1 MKALVTTLGLF
12 FVMAF
17 AVVNAQVFHVVKVQG
32 NITNLNTG
40 KPIKAGDMVQAKD
53 RIAFESVSASMVAID
68 DNRSKFLIKM
78 PKTDNVDK
86 TSLIVLVSQAT
97 MAVKS
102 RNAFKTRAFNPEQKE
117 VVDLKQYFGSDRFSI
132 IGNQVNVT
140 LSEQM
145 YPLSPDQF
153 IVFHYNIKDKPVS
166 KKLGFDQQTIKIEA
180 DKLKEVK
187 GETITTDEIEGVMV
201 YQYEMPSK
209 NYREITSFNLLFVD
223 GAALTAEFNTIIPI
237 LRTQKMDDKGI
248 KEYLVDYYVDFYGVT
263 DSKALSAFIDVVL
276 SKKA

>member
-40 KPIKAGDMVQAKD
+40 KAIKAGDMVQAKD

-68 DNRSKFLIKM
+68 DNRAKFMIKM

-145 YPLSPDQF
+145 YPLSPDKF

-209 NYREITSFNLLFVD
+209 NYQEITSFNLLFVD
-223 GAALTAEFNTIIPI
+223 DAALTAEFNTIIPI

>member
-1 MKALVTTLGLF
+1 
-12 FVMAF
+12 MAF
-17 AVVNAQVFHVVKVQG
+17 TSVNAQVYHVVKVQG

-40 KPIKAGDMVQAKD
+40 KAIKAGDVIQAKD
-53 RIAFESVSASMVAID
+53 RLAFESVSANMVAIA
-68 DNRSKFLIKM
+68 DNRTKYVIKM
-78 PKTDNVDK
+78 PKTEKVDK
-86 TSLIVLVSQAT
+86 TSLIVLTSQAAT
-97 MAVKS
+97 AVKS
-102 RNAFKTRAFNPEQKE
+102 RNAFKSRAFNPDQKE
-117 VVDLKQYFGSDRFSI
+117 VVDLKQYFGNDRFSI

-140 LSEQM
+140 LSEQI
-145 YPLSPDQF
+145 YPLSPDKF
-153 IVFHYNIKDKPVS
+153 IVFHYNVKDKPVS

-209 NYREITSFNLLFVD
+209 NYLEITSFNLLFVD
-223 GAALTAEFNTIIPI
+223 GVALTNEFNTIIPI

-263 DSKALSAFIDVVL
+263 DSKALSEFIDGVL
-276 SKKA
+276 KKNA